1 MGWMGI
7 AAEIG
12 LLAFGLAI
20 AGDWVAH
27 RRGSPARELFRGSSG
42 HRPGALVAAGAA
54 AFPALLL
61 ILASGVTLA
70 QRIAPSIPWSLS
82 HETILALGVATGLA
96 SYATYTRTA
105 QVFRAGHSEEDG
117 LDPLTRVAGHRTFQ
131 DRLSHECDRA
141 FRFGDSFALL
151 LLDLDQFHGI
161 NNRHRHS
168 TGDHVLREVAGRL
181 SSAVRDIDLCARF
194 GGDQFAVILP
204 HTLHK
209 GGIDAA
215 ERLRRMVASVTFS
228 APEGSMARVTA
239 TVGVAYY
246 PTDGDTP
253 ARLVSEAK
261 LAVAF
266 AKSLGGNQI
275 QLVQGLPE
283 PTAKMGNVF
292 HLSASS
298 RAAVV
303 RSLAAAVDVRDR
315 YTHSHSRF
323 VSDLAAA
330 TARRVGLPEV
340 EVERVQVGALLH
352 DVGKIGVPDTV
363 LSKQSALSTEDW
375 ASIHAHPTLGK
386 TILEQAPELREVVP
400 LVLHHQERFD
410 GSGYPG
416 RLKGEAIPLG
426 ARIIAA
432 TDAYHAIRSDRPY
445 RSGRSHSEAV
455 LELQRYAGTQFDP
468 SVVKAFIS
476 LVETDPSA
484 RRIIASLDE
493 DEGAQPY
500 TGRSSARVLAN
511 DGSA

>member
-1 MGWMGI
+1 VGWMGM

-20 AGDWVAH
+20 AGDWATH
-27 RRGSPARELFRGSSG
+27 RRNGPAGDPLRGNSRIRST
-42 HRPGALVAAGAA
+42 PLVAAGAA

-61 ILASGVTLA
+61 VLASGAALF
-70 QRIAPSIPWSLS
+70 QRVAPSVPWSPS
-82 HETILALGVATGLA
+82 HETLLALGVATGVA
-96 SYATYTRTA
+96 TYAAYTRTA
-105 QVFRAGHSEEDG
+105 HMLRVDHSAEDG
-117 LDPLTRVAGHRTFQ
+117 LDPLTRVASHRAFQ

-161 NNRHRHS
+161 NNRHHHS
-168 TGDHVLREVAGRL
+168 TGDRVLREVAGRL
-181 SSAVRDIDLCARF
+181 TSSVRDIDLCARF

-215 ERLRRMVASVTFS
+215 ERLRQMVASVSFL
-228 APEGSMARVTA
+228 APEGTGARVTA

-253 ARLVSEAK
+253 ALLVGEAK
-261 LAVAF
+261 LAVGF

-275 QLVQGLPE
+275 QLAQGLPE
-283 PTAKMGNVF
+283 PTANMNNVF
-292 HLSASS
+292 HLSGSS

-315 YTHSHSRF
+315 YTHSHSQF
-323 VSDLAAA
+323 VSELAAA

-363 LSKQSALSTEDW
+363 LSKQSALSSEDW
-375 ASIHAHPTLGK
+375 ASIRAHPALGK

-410 GSGYPG
+410 GSGYPWH
-416 RLKGEAIPLG
+416 LQGEAIPLG

-455 LELQRYAGTQFDP
+455 LELQRCAGTQFDP
-468 SVVKAFIS
+468 SVVKAFVG
-476 LVETDPSA
+476 LVETDPVA
-484 RRIIASLDE
+484 QRIIASLDE
-493 DEGAQPY
+493 DEGSQPY
-500 TGRSSARVLAN
+500 TGRSPARFRATDTSA
-511 DGSA
+511 